1 MSAVASPLPSF
12 VSPDYRPTGPLRPGR
27 CYHPRCSASA
37 TVELTSTA
45 GPEFGALR
53 PCDPS
58 QVVVRRPC
66 CGRHARLALRDG
78 DAFGPAPRGLAEVFA
93 RGDEEVG
100 L

>member
-1 MSAVASPLPSF
+1 MSPASPLPSF
-12 VSPDYRPTGPLRPGR
+12 VAPDYRTT
-27 CYHPRCSASA
+27 SA
-37 TVELTSTA
+37 A

-66 CGRHARLALRDG
+66 CRRHATLARRDG
-78 DAFGPAPRGLAEVFA
+78 DAFGPAPRDLAEVFA